1 MYVNSKLRKAS
12 PIFLQLK
19 MAEIDF
25 YYENIIL
32 GVKYFVAEG
41 KMFLKFYV
49 LSAPAQFN
57 VCLLL
62 IGLALLAIP

>member
-1 MYVNSKLRKAS
+1 
-12 PIFLQLK
+12 

-57 VCLLL
+57 F
-62 IGLALLAIP
+62 

>member
-1 MYVNSKLRKAS
+1 MYANSTLRKAS

-19 MAEIDF
+19 MAEIYF

-41 KMFLKFYV
+41 KTFLKFYAI
-49 LSAPAQFN
+49 SAPVQFN
-57 VCLLL
+57 FSRCLLL
-62 IGLALLAIP
+62 I